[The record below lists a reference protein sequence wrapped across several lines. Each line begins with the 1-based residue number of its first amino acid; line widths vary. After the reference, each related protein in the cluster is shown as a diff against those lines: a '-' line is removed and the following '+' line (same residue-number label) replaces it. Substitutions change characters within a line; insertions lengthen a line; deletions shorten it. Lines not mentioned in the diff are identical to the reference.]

1 MARRALTPVVAA
13 TIVALVAI
21 SVLSSRSSPP
31 STGPGLISEARPLA
45 PGLAA
50 NFTEGSV
57 LTGTCRRI
65 AATVT
70 LTGNATGGVPPYN
83 FTWYFGPD
91 SPLSYGRETNH
102 TYTVP
107 GAYNVTLWV
116 LDSAKNNASV
126 TQPVYAPSP
135 PCPVPVPGS
144 PWLAAPAPWWQVYLV
159 YATTA
164 AGLATLGVLVWL
176 RRKG

>member
-1 MARRALTPVVAA
+1 MAPRALTPVVAA
-13 TIVALVAI
+13 TIVALFA
-21 SVLSSRSSPP
+21 VLVFSSPP
-31 STGPGLISEARPLA
+31 STSPGLISEARPLTSS
-45 PGLAA
+45 LEA

-57 LTGTCRRI
+57 LTGSCRPVTV
-65 AATVT
+65 TVT
-70 LTGNATGGVPPYN
+70 LTGNATGGAPPYS
-83 FTWYFGPD
+83 FTWYFGPN

-116 LDSAKNNASV
+116 LDSANDNASV